1 MKADP
6 GYFGP
11 DSMMWKVNKE
21 ITVLFGGARALL
33 MHAAH
38 PLIAAGARQTSFYQR
53 DPWKRLI
60 RTLSLQNS
68 VTFGTKEEADE
79 SAHRINK
86 LHEVIKGT
94 DEVSGG
100 YYDALD
106 HEQLLWVHACLQ
118 ISSIYFYEKTVKK
131 LTTEEKD
138 LYHKENTV
146 AAEMVLVDPKQMP
159 TTHEGLKQW
168 VIEKSKEKPF
178 DKVLF
183 GLGIRFVGETVAKKL
198 AKRFGSIDSL
208 KKASLEELIQTEDIG
223 ERIAKSL
230 VAYFSDPKNQDLLSQ
245 LQIFGLQLELKL
257 TTLALHSQFS
267 GKRFVVSG
275 VFESFSREDLKKE
288 IEDLGGI
295 IASSISSKTD
305 YLVAGEGIGPS
316 KKAKAEQLGIPLLNE
331 LEYMQLKQ

>member
-68 VTFGTKEEADE
+68 VTFGSKNEADE

-86 LHEVIKGT
+86 LHEVIKGN
-94 DEVSGG
+94 DEVTGDV
-100 YYDALD
+100 YDALD

-131 LTTEEKD
+131 LSVEEKNK
-138 LYHKENTV
+138 YHKENMV
-146 AAEMVLVDPKQMP
+146 AAGLVLIDIDEMPQ
-159 TTHEGLKQW
+159 THEELKEW
-168 VIEKSKEKPF
+168 VVNKSKTENYLIYT
-178 DKVLF
+178 D
-183 GLGIRFVGETVAKKL
+183 VAK
-198 AKRFGSIDSL
+198 DVQ
-208 KKASLEELIQTEDIG
+208 E
-223 ERIAKSL
+223 
-230 VAYFSDPKNQDLLSQ
+230 
-245 LQIFGLQLELKL
+245 
-257 TTLALHSQFS
+257 
-267 GKRFVVSG
+267 
-275 VFESFSREDLKKE
+275 
-288 IEDLGGI
+288 I
-295 IASSISSKTD
+295 IAGGPVPRHIKPIWPFISFTAFNTLPKEFKELYGVNESKIKDVILKFNLNFLKFTRPF
-305 YLVAGEGIGPS
+305 LPPFFRLIPPARWAKQRLKS
-316 KKAKAEQLGIPLLNE
+316 KPNLLF
-331 LEYMQLKQ
+331 KDKTKF

>member
-1 MKADP
+1 MRADP

-68 VTFGTKEEADE
+68 VTFGTKEEADD

-94 DEVSGG
+94 DNVTGDV
-100 YYDALD
+100 YDALD

-131 LTTEEKD
+131 LSDEEKD
-138 LYHKENTV
+138 IYHRENMV
-146 AAEMVLVDPKQMP
+146 AAGLVLIKVDEMPQ
-159 TTHEGLKQW
+159 THEELKQW
-168 VIEKSKEKPF
+168 VIKKSQSKDYLIITDVAKDVQNIIAGGPVPTHIKPIWPFIAFTAFNTLPKEFKELYGVSESKIKDVILKFNLNFLKYTRPFLPPFFRLIPPARWARQRIKSKPNLLFK
-178 DKVLF
+178 DKTKF
-183 GLGIRFVGETVAKKL
+183 
-198 AKRFGSIDSL
+198 
-208 KKASLEELIQTEDIG
+208 
-223 ERIAKSL
+223 
-230 VAYFSDPKNQDLLSQ
+230 
-245 LQIFGLQLELKL
+245 
-257 TTLALHSQFS
+257 
-267 GKRFVVSG
+267 
-275 VFESFSREDLKKE
+275 
-288 IEDLGGI
+288 
-295 IASSISSKTD
+295 
-305 YLVAGEGIGPS
+305 
-316 KKAKAEQLGIPLLNE
+316 
-331 LEYMQLKQ
+331 

>member
-1 MKADP
+1 MKGDP

-11 DSMMWKVNKE
+11 QSMMWKVNKE

-86 LHEVIKGT
+86 LHEVIKGD
-94 DEVSGG
+94 DEITGG

-131 LTTEEKD
+131 LTESEKNQYHEE
-138 LYHKENTV
+138 NSI
-146 AAEMVLVDPKQMP
+146 AAEMVLVDRKIMPK
-159 TTHEGLKQW
+159 TH
-168 VIEKSKEKPF
+168 
-178 DKVLF
+178 
-183 GLGIRFVGETVAKKL
+183 
-198 AKRFGSIDSL
+198 
-208 KKASLEELIQTEDIG
+208 
-223 ERIAKSL
+223 
-230 VAYFSDPKNQDLLSQ
+230 
-245 LQIFGLQLELKL
+245 
-257 TTLALHSQFS
+257 
-267 GKRFVVSG
+267 
-275 VFESFSREDLKKE
+275 EDLKDWVIKKSRE
-288 IEDLGGI
+288 
-295 IASSISSKTD
+295 KD
-305 YLVAGEGIGPS
+305 YLVLTDVAIDVADIINGGPVPRHIKPIWPFIAFTAFNTLPSEFKNIYGI
-316 KKAKAEQLGIPLLNE
+316 KDTKFKTALLNFN
-331 LEYMQLKQ
+331 LYLLKYTRPFLPPFFRLIAPARWAKQRLTRNPNLSFKDKSKLL

>member
-1 MKADP
+1 MKGDP

-11 DSMMWKVNKE
+11 QSMMWKVNKE

-86 LHEVIKGT
+86 LHEVIKGE
-94 DEVSGG
+94 DEITGG

-131 LTTEEKD
+131 LTEKEKNQYHTE
-138 LYHKENTV
+138 NSI
-146 AAEMVLVDPKQMP
+146 AADMVLVDCQIMPK
-159 TTHEGLKQW
+159 THEELKDW
-168 VIEKSKEKPF
+168 VIEKSREK
-178 DKVLF
+178 DYL
-183 GLGIRFVGETVAKKL
+183 LLTDVAKDV
-198 AKRFGSIDSL
+198 A
-208 KKASLEELIQTEDIG
+208 DIISG
-223 ERIAKSL
+223 GPVPRHIKPIWPFIAFTAFNTL
-230 VAYFSDPKNQDLLSQ
+230 PPEFKN
-245 LQIFGLQLELKL
+245 IY
-257 TTLALHSQFS
+257 
-267 GKRFVVSG
+267 
-275 VFESFSREDLKKE
+275 
-288 IEDLGGI
+288 GI
-295 IASSISSKTD
+295 KDTKFKT
-305 YLVAGEGIGPS
+305 A
-316 KKAKAEQLGIPLLNE
+316 LLNFN
-331 LEYMQLKQ
+331 LYLLKYTRPFLPPFFRLIAPARWAKQRLTRNPNLSFKDKSKLL